1 MITYQSILKEFANKD
16 ERLVVLTAENR
27 ALIRDLPVS
36 LGNRFVDV
44 GIAEQ
49 TMIGMAAGL
58 ALRGRIPV
66 CHALTSFLI
75 FRAYEF
81 IRNCVAI
88 PALPVKLCGY
98 IPGFLSDANGPTHQA
113 LEDISMMRTLPNME
127 VFCPAD
133 AEELAL
139 MLPYILESGKPA
151 YVRINHK
158 SSSIDHSP
166 FLPGKAEVYSLG
178 RDVNILVTG
187 MLLNEVLKTQKML
200 ESQGVSTGVIN
211 MRSLKPIDED
221 IIIKAVSTKSFLII
235 VEDHFR
241 TGGLFSAVA
250 EILAKNGL
258 RTRIISFAMEDKWF
272 TPALLPDVLNHE
284 GFTAEAM
291 YHKIYSTI
299 NQLIYVKFN

>member
-1 MITYQSILKEFANKD
+1 MMRYQNLLRTYAADN
-16 ERLVVLTAENR
+16 ERLLVMTAENR
-27 ALIRDLPVS
+27 ALIRDLPAS
-36 LGNRFVDV
+36 LGNRFIDV

-81 IRNCVAI
+81 IRNCVAL

-113 LEDISMMRTLPNME
+113 LEDVGLMRALPNME

-133 AEELAL
+133 EEELIL
-139 MLPYILESGKPA
+139 MMPYILESAKPA
-151 YVRINHK
+151 YVRINHHVSGVEHQDFTAGK
-158 SSSIDHSP
+158 S
-166 FLPGKAEVYSLG
+166 EVISVG
-178 RDVNILVTG
+178 RDVNILVLG
-187 MLLNEVLKTQKML
+187 MLLGEVLKTRDML
-200 ESQGVSTGVIN
+200 EAQGISTGVTNIRC
-211 MRSLKPIDED
+211 MKPFDED
-221 IIIKAVSTKSFLII
+221 TILELVSSKSFIVT

-241 TGGLFSAVA
+241 TGGLYSAVS
-250 EILAKNGL
+250 EVLVKHGL
-258 RTRIISFAMEDKWF
+258 RTRIISFALDDQWF
-272 TPALLPDVLNHE
+272 KPAMLQDVLKYE
-284 GFTAEAM
+284 GFTSEAL
-291 YHKIYSTI
+291 YHKIFYKI